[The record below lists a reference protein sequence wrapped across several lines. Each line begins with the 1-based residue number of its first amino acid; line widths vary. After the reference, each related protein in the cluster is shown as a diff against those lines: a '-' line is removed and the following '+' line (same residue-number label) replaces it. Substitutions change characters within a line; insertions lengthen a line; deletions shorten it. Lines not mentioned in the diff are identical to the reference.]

1 MTNRIVIY
9 VQDGIVDRVVVDTE
23 DTTVYVVDLDADDE
37 DNACYAPAYQGNLF
51 PLDEVTVSPS
61 DTRLVAR
68 TWETLL

>member
-1 MTNRIVIY
+1 MTNRIVLY
-9 VQDGIVDRVVVDTE
+9 VQDGIVDRVVADIDTV
-23 DTTVYVVDLDADDE
+23 VYVVDLDADDE
-37 DNACYAPAYQGNLF
+37 DNACYVPAYQGNLF

>member
-9 VQDGIVDRVVVDTE
+9 VQDGIVDRVVADIDTV
-23 DTTVYVVDLDADDE
+23 VYVVDLDTDDE
-37 DNACYAPAYQGNLF
+37 DNACYVPAYQGNLF

>member
-9 VQDGIVDRVVVDTE
+9 VQDGIVDRVVADIDTV
-23 DTTVYVVDLDADDE
+23 VYVVDLDADDE
-37 DNACYAPAYQGNLF
+37 DNACYVPAYQGNLS
-51 PLDEVTVSPS
+51 PLNEVTVSPS

>member
-1 MTNRIVIY
+1 MSNRIVIY
-9 VQDGIVDRVVVDTE
+9 VQDGIVDRVVADIDTV
-23 DTTVYVVDLDADDE
+23 VYIVDLDADDE
-37 DNACYAPAYQGNLF
+37 DNACYVPAYQGNLF

>member
-9 VQDGIVDRVVVDTE
+9 VQDGIVDRVVADIDTV
-23 DTTVYVVDLDADDE
+23 VYVVDLDADDE
-37 DNACYAPAYQGNLF
+37 DNACYVPAYQGNLF